1 MIVEVEWY
9 RNSQRLGGDP
19 KNAGDGDFKI
29 VANKNTRQLVLNQ
42 FKSERSHVLKLN
54 MVFSIDHNLVIFDFF
69 PLKMNQ
75 IERTQLRLV
84 KTC

>member
-29 VANKNTRQLVLNQ
+29 VANKNTRQLVLNH
-42 FKSERSHVLKLN
+42 FKSEQERSQILKLN
-54 MVFSIDHNLVIFDFF
+54 MVFMATVTVVQS
-69 PLKMNQ
+69 
-75 IERTQLRLV
+75 
-84 KTC
+84 CW

>member
-42 FKSERSHVLKLN
+42 FKSEQERSHVLKLN
-54 MVFSIDHNLVIFDFF
+54 MVSTVMATVMLVT
-69 PLKMNQ
+69 L
-75 IERTQLRLV
+75 
-84 KTC
+84 

>member
-42 FKSERSHVLKLN
+42 FKSEQERSQ
-54 MVFSIDHNLVIFDFF
+54 VFFRTSVAEIVFF
-69 PLKMNQ
+69 G
-75 IERTQLRLV
+75 
-84 KTC
+84 

>member
-42 FKSERSHVLKLN
+42 FKSEQERSQILTEYGVYGYSHVGDIV
-54 MVFSIDHNLVIFDFF
+54 MLV
-69 PLKMNQ
+69 
-75 IERTQLRLV
+75 T
-84 KTC
+84 

>member
-1 MIVEVEWY
+1 MYEAVIVEVEWY

-42 FKSERSHVLKLN
+42 FKSEQERSQ
-54 MVFSIDHNLVIFDFF
+54 VFFEFS
-69 PLKMNQ
+69 
-75 IERTQLRLV
+75 
-84 KTC
+84 C